1 MQFDKRDMYLV
12 YLYGRRHR
20 GNVNAYP
27 IVEPHH
33 LIPYEEGVEQNL
45 DQLPEVV
52 EDKLRY
58 GDQLTEIEE
67 ELSDGLTQIRIDARQ
82 HPMLRTHPLAGSRLT
97 QPEGIPSMTSSTT
110 YSSSLSVDDEESE
123 ESPRRPRS
131 EYSFSPVR

>member
-1 MQFDKRDMYLV
+1 MFIV

-20 GNVNAYP
+20 RNVNAYP

-33 LIPYEEGVEQNL
+33 LISYEEGVERNL

-67 ELSDGLTQIRIDARQ
+67 EFSDGLTQIRIDARQ
-82 HPMLRTHPLAGSRLT
+82 HPRLRTHPLAGSQSDQL
-97 QPEGIPSMTSSTT
+97 ESIPSMTSSTT
-110 YSSSLSVDDEESE
+110 YSSSVSAEHEENE
-123 ESPRRPRS
+123 ESPRRPRT
-131 EYSFSPVR
+131 EYSFSPGR

>member
-1 MQFDKRDMYLV
+1 MFLV

-33 LIPYEEGVEQNL
+33 LISYEEGVEKNL
-45 DQLPEVV
+45 DQLPPVV

-58 GDQLTEIEE
+58 GDELTEIEE

-82 HPMLRTHPLAGSRLT
+82 HPRLRTHPLAGSRLT
-97 QPEGIPSMTSSTT
+97 QLESIPSMTSSTT
-110 YSSSLSVDDEESE
+110 TYEDSTSLSMDHEEHE
-123 ESPRRPRS
+123 DSPRRPRA
-131 EYSFSPVR
+131 EYSFSPGR

>member
-1 MQFDKRDMYLV
+1 MFLV

-20 GNVNAYP
+20 DDVNAYP

-33 LIPYEEGVEQNL
+33 LISYEEGVERNL
-45 DQLPEVV
+45 DQLPEVI
-52 EDKLRY
+52 EDKIRF

-82 HPMLRTHPLAGSRLT
+82 HPRLRTHPLDERKFERS
-97 QPEGIPSMTSSTT
+97 PSETSSTT
-110 YSSSLSVDDEESE
+110 YSSLDEADIE

-131 EYSFSPVR
+131 EYSF

>member
-1 MQFDKRDMYLV
+1 MFLV

-20 GNVNAYP
+20 DDVNAYP

-33 LIPYEEGVEQNL
+33 LISYEEGVERNL
-45 DQLPEVV
+45 DQLPEVI
-52 EDKLRY
+52 EDKLRF

-82 HPMLRTHPLAGSRLT
+82 HPRQRTHPLDERQHPRLRTHPLDERQFERASS
-97 QPEGIPSMTSSTT
+97 ETSSTT
-110 YSSSLSVDDEESE
+110 YSSLDEADIE

-131 EYSFSPVR
+131 EYSL